1 MCAVFMDVN
10 PLYVFTIDIPAQ
22 MRPLVNHQAA
32 VAFFMCEMCEG
43 CSVEAGSDNDIIIC
57 THSLNSLEYPGIL
70 DRSRATKNTILASV
84 INSIRKI
91 KLTLILSNSIRGIIM
106 GVMNMLS
113 IKTWKQYTGKTR
125 VEYLLNKGDT
135 ECWPIVM
142 TNSASV

>member
-1 MCAVFMDVN
+1 MCAVFMDINTFDTLTV
-10 PLYVFTIDIPAQ
+10 DISAQ
-22 MRPLVNHQAA
+22 VRPSVNHQTAI
-32 VAFFMCEMCEG
+32 AFFMCEMRKG
-43 CSVEAGSDNDIIIC
+43 CSVEAGSDNDIIIS

-70 DRSRATKNTILASV
+70 DRRRATKNTIQVSV

-91 KLTLILSNSIRGIIM
+91 KLTLILSNSIRGTII

-125 VEYLLNKGDT
+125 GAYLLNKGDT

-142 TNSASV
+142 TNRASV